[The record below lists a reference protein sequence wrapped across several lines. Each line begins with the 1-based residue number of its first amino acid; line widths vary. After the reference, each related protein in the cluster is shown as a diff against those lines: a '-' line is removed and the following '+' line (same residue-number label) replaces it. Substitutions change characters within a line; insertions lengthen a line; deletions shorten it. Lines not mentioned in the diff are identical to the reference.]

1 MNDAHKI
8 IHTLST
14 DRLILREW
22 RDSDLSS
29 LYKMVSDPDVM
40 EFFPSILSEIEAQDF
55 LKAIQEKMNQHGW
68 GMWACELKD
77 TQEVIGFV
85 GLNIPKDDFY
95 FNPCV
100 EIGWRLRKEFWHQGL
115 AQEAAREALKF
126 GFTELNL
133 DKIVAF
139 TTVTNLPSQA
149 LMERLNMV
157 KNPQHFNHPRLAE
170 DHPLAEHVLYELTRD
185 SWLSLQN

>member
-1 MNDAHKI
+1 MNNIHKI

-22 RDSDLSS
+22 RDSDLPS
-29 LYKMVSDPDVM
+29 LYQMVSDPDVM
-40 EFFPSILSEIEAQDF
+40 EFFPATLSEIEAQDF
-55 LKAIQEKMNQHGW
+55 LKAIQVRMNQHGW
-68 GMWACELKD
+68 GMWACELKA

-85 GLNIPKDDFY
+85 GLNIPQDNFD

-115 AQEAAREALKF
+115 AQEAAREALNF

-149 LMERLNMV
+149 LMKRLNMV
-157 KNPQHFNHPRLAE
+157 KNNQHFNHPRLAK
-170 DHPLAEHVLYELTRD
+170 DHPLAEHVLYELTKS
-185 SWLSLQN
+185 SWLNNQN

>member
-1 MNDAHKI
+1 MNDTHKV
-8 IHTLST
+8 IHNLST
-14 DRLILREW
+14 ERLIMREW
-22 RDSDLSS
+22 RDSDLPS
-29 LYKMVSDPDVM
+29 LYQMVSDPAVM
-40 EFFPSILSEIEAQDF
+40 EFFPSVLSETEALDF
-55 LKAIQEKMNQHGW
+55 LKAIQDKMNQNGW
-68 GMWACELKD
+68 GMWACELKS

-115 AQEAAREALKF
+115 AQEAAKEALKF

-139 TTVTNLPSQA
+139 TTVTNLPSQT
-149 LMERLNMV
+149 LMKRLNMI
-157 KNPQHFNHPRLAE
+157 KNHRHFNHPRLAE
-170 DHPLAEHVLYELTRD
+170 DHPLVEHVLYELTKD
-185 SWLSLQN
+185 SWSMLQH

>member
-1 MNDAHKI
+1 MNDTHKI

-14 DRLILREW
+14 DRLIMREW
-22 RDSDLSS
+22 RDSDLPS
-29 LYKMVSDPDVM
+29 LYQMVSDPDVM
-40 EFFPSILSEIEAQDF
+40 EFFPSVLSETEAQDF
-55 LKAIQEKMNQHGW
+55 LKAIQERMDQNGW
-68 GMWACELKD
+68 GMWACELKS
-77 TQEVIGFV
+77 TKEVVGFV

-139 TTVTNLPSQA
+139 TTVTNLPSQT
-149 LMERLNMV
+149 LMARLNMV

-170 DHPLAEHVLYELTRD
+170 DHPLAEHVLYELSKN
-185 SWLSLQN
+185 SWLNFQS

>member
-1 MNDAHKI
+1 MNDTHKI

-22 RDSDLSS
+22 RDSDLPS
-29 LYKMVSDPDVM
+29 LYQMVSDPDVM
-40 EFFPSILSEIEAQDF
+40 EFFPSVLSEIEAQDF
-55 LKAIQEKMNQHGW
+55 LKTIQDKMHQYSW
-68 GMWACELKD
+68 GMWACELKS

-85 GLNIPKDDFY
+85 GLNIPQDDFD

-133 DKIVAF
+133 YKIVAF
-139 TTVTNLPSQA
+139 TTVTNIPSQA
-149 LMERLNMV
+149 LMQRLNMI
-157 KNPQHFNHPRLAE
+157 KNEKHFNHPRLAE
-170 DHPLAEHVLYELTRD
+170 DHPLAEHVLYELTKN
-185 SWLSLQN
+185 SWLASQN

>member
-115 AQEAAREALKF
+115 AQEAAKEALKY
-126 GFTELNL
+126 GFTALNL

-139 TTVTNLPSQA
+139 TTVTNLPSQT
-149 LMERLNMV
+149 LMQRLNMV
-157 KNPQHFNHPRLAE
+157 KNEKHFNHPRLAT

>member
-1 MNDAHKI
+1 MNNTHKI

-14 DRLILREW
+14 ERLILREW
-22 RDSDLSS
+22 KDSDLPS
-29 LYKMVSDPDVM
+29 LYQMVSDPDVM
-40 EFFPSILSEIEAQDF
+40 EFFPSILSEAEAHDF
-55 LKAIQEKMNQHGW
+55 LKAIQDKMNQNGW
-68 GMWACELKD
+68 GMWACELKA
-77 TQEVIGFV
+77 TQEIIGFV

-149 LMERLNMV
+149 LMKRLNMA
-157 KNPQHFNHPRLAE
+157 KNAQHFNHPRLTE
-170 DHPLAEHVLYELTRD
+170 DHPLAEHVLYELTKN
-185 SWLSLQN
+185 SWLVNQN

>member
-115 AQEAAREALKF
+115 AQEAAKEALKF
-126 GFTELNL
+126 GFTALNL
-133 DKIVAF
+133 EKIVAF
-139 TTVTNLPSQA
+139 TTVTNLPSQT
-149 LMERLNMV
+149 LMQRLNMV
-157 KNPQHFNHPRLAE
+157 KNPQNFNHPRLAT

>member
-1 MNDAHKI
+1 MNDTHKI

-14 DRLILREW
+14 DRLIMREW
-22 RDSDLSS
+22 RDSDLPS
-29 LYKMVSDPDVM
+29 LYQMVSDPDVM
-40 EFFPSILSEIEAQDF
+40 EFFPSVLSEPEAQDF
-55 LKAIQEKMNQHGW
+55 LKAIQDRMNQHGW
-68 GMWACELKD
+68 GMWACELKS

-133 DKIVAF
+133 DKIVVF

-149 LMERLNMV
+149 LMTRLNMV
-157 KNPQHFNHPRLAE
+157 KNAQHFNHPRLAE
-170 DHPLAEHVLYELTRD
+170 DHPLAEHVLYELSKD
-185 SWLSLQN
+185 SWLNHQR

>member
-1 MNDAHKI
+1 MNDTHKI

-22 RDSDLSS
+22 RDSDLPS
-29 LYKMVSDPDVM
+29 LYQMVSDPDVM
-40 EFFPSILSEIEAQDF
+40 EFFPSVLSEIEAQDF
-55 LKAIQEKMNQHGW
+55 LKTIQDKMHQYGW
-68 GMWACELKD
+68 GMWACELKS

-85 GLNIPKDDFY
+85 GLNIPQDDFD

-115 AQEAAREALKF
+115 AQEAARKALKF

-139 TTVTNLPSQA
+139 TTVTNIPSQT
-149 LMERLNMV
+149 LMQRLNMI
-157 KNPQHFNHPRLAE
+157 KHEKHFNHPRLAE
-170 DHPLAEHVLYELTRD
+170 DHPLAEHVLYELTKN
-185 SWLSLQN
+185 SWLASQN

>member
-115 AQEAAREALKF
+115 AQEAAKEALKY

-139 TTVTNLPSQA
+139 TTVTNIPSQA
-149 LMERLNMV
+149 LMQRLNMI
-157 KNPQHFNHPRLAE
+157 KNEKHFNHPRLAE
-170 DHPLAEHVLYELTRD
+170 DHPLAEHVLYELTKD
-185 SWLSLQN
+185 SWLASQN

>member
-1 MNDAHKI
+1 MNDTHKI

-22 RDSDLSS
+22 RDSDLPS
-29 LYKMVSDPDVM
+29 LYQMVSDPDVM
-40 EFFPSILSEIEAQDF
+40 EFFPSVLSEIEAQDF
-55 LKAIQEKMNQHGW
+55 LKTIQDKMHQYSW
-68 GMWACELKD
+68 GMWACELKS

-85 GLNIPKDDFY
+85 GLNIPQDDFD

-115 AQEAAREALKF
+115 AQEAAREVLKF

-139 TTVTNLPSQA
+139 TTVTNIPSQA
-149 LMERLNMV
+149 LMQRLNMI
-157 KNPQHFNHPRLAE
+157 KNEKHFNHPRLAE
-170 DHPLAEHVLYELTRD
+170 DHPLAEHVLYELTKD
-185 SWLSLQN
+185 SWLASQN

>member
-1 MNDAHKI
+1 MNDTHKI

-29 LYKMVSDPDVM
+29 LYQMVSDPDVM
-40 EFFPSILSEIEAQDF
+40 EFFPSVLSGIEAQDF
-55 LKAIQEKMNQHGW
+55 LKAIQERMNQNGW
-68 GMWACELKD
+68 GMWACELKT

-85 GLNIPKDDFY
+85 GLNIPKDDFD

-149 LMERLNMV
+149 LMTRLNMV

-170 DHPLAEHVLYELTRD
+170 NHPLAEHVLYELSKD
-185 SWLSLQN
+185 SWLNFQS

>member
-1 MNDAHKI
+1 MNDTHKI

-14 DRLILREW
+14 ERLIMREW
-22 RDSDLSS
+22 RNSDIPS
-29 LYKMVSDPDVM
+29 LYQMVSDPDVM
-40 EFFPSILSEIEAQDF
+40 EFFPSVLSETEAQDF
-55 LKAIQEKMNQHGW
+55 LKAIQDRMNQNGW
-68 GMWACELKD
+68 GMWACELKA

-100 EIGWRLRKEFWHQGL
+100 EIGWRLRKKFWHQGL
-115 AQEAAREALKF
+115 AQEAAKEALKF

-139 TTVTNLPSQA
+139 TTVTNFSSQT
-149 LMERLNMV
+149 LMTRLNMI

-170 DHPLAEHVLYELTRD
+170 DHPLAEHVLYELTKD
-185 SWLSLQN
+185 SWLNNQS